1 MSRIGK
7 QPVPIPEG
15 VEVKVESGTVTV
27 SGKQG
32 TLEQSLPAGIEVA
45 VEEGAVLVTRTSEEK
60 SVRACH
66 GLIRAILA
74 NHVKGVT
81 EGYRKDLEI
90 VGVSYQASA
99 TPQQVTLKVGY
110 ANATQ
115 LDIPD
120 GVKVELPNPTAIAVT
135 GPDKQK
141 VGMFAAQI
149 RAARPPEPYK
159 GKGIRYRGEHIVR
172 KQGKSFVGS
181 D

>member
-7 QPVPIPEG
+7 QPVTIPEG
-15 VEVKVESGTVTV
+15 VEVKVEGSTVTV
-27 SGKQG
+27 SGTQG
-32 TLEQSLPAGIEVA
+32 TLVQPLPAGIEVA
-45 VEEGAVLVTRTSEEK
+45 VEEKTVQVSRTSDEK

-66 GLIRAILA
+66 GLIRAVLA
-74 NHVKGVT
+74 NHVKGVA
-81 EGYRKDLEI
+81 EGYRKELEI

-110 ANATQ
+110 ANAIQ